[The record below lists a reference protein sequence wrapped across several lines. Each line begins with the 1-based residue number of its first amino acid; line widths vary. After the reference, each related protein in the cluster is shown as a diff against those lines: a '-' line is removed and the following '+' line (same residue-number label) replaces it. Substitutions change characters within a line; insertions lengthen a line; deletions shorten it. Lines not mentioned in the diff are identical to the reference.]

1 MPLSDLQF
9 SEDES
14 PTAVIEASKSKRSW
28 CRRGLK
34 QFGGIFTQSRPP
46 KFLREGDSIVPVV
59 LRGAPG
65 FPKPL
70 TGQALGYSTQRRDW
84 EDGVLTGGRWE
95 VVDYCSLEVLESS
108 WVKLSLSGYHLY
120 PMHTGNCR
128 KN

>member
-14 PTAVIEASKSKRSW
+14 PTAVVEASKTLRDHGVG
-28 CRRGLK
+28 GL
-34 QFGGIFTQSRPP
+34 QNNLGESSPNP
-46 KFLREGDSIVPVV
+46 SSPFLREGDSVVPLV
-59 LRGAPG
+59 LRGALG

-70 TGQALGYSTQRRDW
+70 TGQALGYSIQRRDW

-108 WVKLSLSGYHLY
+108 WV
-120 PMHTGNCR
+120 
-128 KN
+128 